1 MYKTYEKIG
10 ITLVNYMLKKSI
22 INNNIIINVFYMILC
37 DIVTLMYTYVH
48 TMNML

>member
-22 INNNIIINVFYMILC
+22 INNNIIINVFYMIYF
-37 DIVTLMYTYVH
+37 VTLMYTYVH